1 MRRAPKLVLFDLDG
15 TLIDSQ
21 AGILGSLQHAF
32 GRIGAELPPA
42 DVLRTWIGPP
52 FHATFPQ
59 VLGDDAERIDAAI
72 AHYREHYSSV
82 GWAQHEVYAG
92 VDAVIDD
99 LRALGSTLA
108 VVTTKFHVYAE
119 RIVARLPYGLEFARV
134 YGLDAG
140 VKHSAK
146 AAMIATA
153 LSDFGVAA
161 NDAAMVGDR
170 HFDIDGARANDVH
183 SVGVLWGFG
192 SAEELHGAGADA
204 VVASPAELGEIL
216 LARG

>member
-21 AGILGSLQHAF
+21 AGILGSLKHAF
-32 GRIGAELPPA
+32 GQIGAELPPA
-42 DVLRTWIGPP
+42 DVLRSWIGPP

-59 VLGDDAERIDAAI
+59 VLGDDVARIDAAI
-72 AHYREHYSSV
+72 AHYREHYSSI

-92 VDAVIDD
+92 VDVVIAD

-119 RIVARLPYGLEFARV
+119 RIVARLPYGAEFARV
-134 YGLDAG
+134 YGVDSK
-140 VKHSAK
+140 VKHSQKAEMIAK
-146 AAMIATA
+146 ALA
-153 LSDFGVAA
+153 DFGVAA

-170 HFDIDGARANDVH
+170 HFDIDGARANDVR

-204 VVASPAELGEIL
+204 VVASPAELGATL
-216 LARG
+216 LAAG